1 MALSSAMVILVQ
13 SVGKL
18 FGFEI
23 DGGTIENVIMSI
35 CGVLVVLGIV
45 TKQNTVEETKDN
57 KVETI
62 QDINEKEEINPVNE
76 SQQSEEIV
84 QESLVVEELNGIE
97 KNINVDTY
105 NDYGTNDGN
114 TVDNFVEDIVIEE
127 VDDEVSDN
135 VEEIEIN
142 MVNFTTDEIKED
154 ITLNPATEVI
164 IENTLEDD
172 EKQEVINRRYLLRN
186 NIDLNT

>member
-1 MALSSAMVILVQ
+1 MNKIKTYAFWMALSSAMVILVQ

-114 TVDNFVEDIVIEE
+114 TADNFVEDIVIEE

-142 MVNFTTDEIKED
+142 MVNFTNDEIKEE
-154 ITLNPATEVI
+154 ITLNPTNEVI

-172 EKQEVINRRYLLRN
+172 VKQEVINKQ
-186 NIDLNT
+186 